1 MSIVQLGKCERWNNE
16 AKFFLLCGCVK
27 ALFISSP
34 QFRRDFHW
42 KIYGHLSIQDSTLR
56 LKNPMSWPKKK
67 NEGSIANTRNGVNI
81 VYLFGSSD
89 TSWLCFSSK
98 VFCSWAAKK
107 IRWSEKWKISRC
119 TKSLLHVKRNDAWGK
134 KQDVESLCTQV
145 SNFHVS
151 SERKTSEK
159 DKRALP
165 DSFN

>member
-1 MSIVQLGKCERWNNE
+1 MRQSFFS
-16 AKFFLLCGCVK
+16 FFLLCGCVK

-56 LKNPMSWPKKK
+56 LKSPWVDRKK
-67 NEGSIANTRNGVNI
+67 NRRIDSKHSKWCQYR
-81 VYLFGSSD
+81 LSF
-89 TSWLCFSSK
+89 WLIWYFMALLQQQSFLLLSSK
-98 VFCSWAAKK
+98 KK

-145 SNFHVS
+145 SNLHVS